1 MLLELPI
8 EEDWLEIERL
18 AAVRLVA
25 VGLFVFKDSI
35 EAAAK
40 EEKEGVE
47 EGVEEVVVE
56 LSITDPVGVLNE
68 FESPVDVSEILELK
82 FLEELEFIK
91 EDKDA
96 EALTEV

>member
-18 AAVRLVA
+18 VAVRLVA
-25 VGLFVFKDSI
+25 VGLAEFKDSI
-35 EAAAK
+35 EVAAK
-40 EEKEGVE
+40 EETEGVE
-47 EGVEEVVVE
+47 EGEEEVVVE

-96 EALTEV
+96 EALTED

>member
-1 MLLELPI
+1 MLLELAI

-96 EALTEV
+96 EDLTEV

>member
-1 MLLELPI
+1 MLLELAI

-25 VGLFVFKDSI
+25 VGLAEFKDSI

-47 EGVEEVVVE
+47 EGEEEVVVE
-56 LSITDPVGVLNE
+56 LSITDPVRVLNE
-68 FESPVDVSEILELK
+68 FESPVDVSEILELE

-91 EDKDA
+91 EDIDA
-96 EALTEV
+96 EALTED